1 VDFMH
6 CTCLFVE
13 TREQI
18 ACQDWIKVAG
28 THGDCTDVVEMAQQE
43 AEVCPMLAI
52 DPTCPHGIHYFPDAR
67 GLCKMILVDANITV
81 EVPGQSALEQLKTL
95 RVPILYGL
103 LAKERRVGERVAAI
117 MRKQC
122 GSGLFAL
129 TRGGDSDDS
138 TTTSSRTIGSHRVL
152 ISVATMSSRSASDW
166 GLSGRICPCCTLR
179 MATWLTCSLFDPS
192 HRAS

>member
-1 VDFMH
+1 MH

-13 TREQI
+13 SCEQI

-43 AEVCPMLAI
+43 AEVRPMLAI
-52 DPTCPHGIHYFPDAR
+52 DPTCPHGLHYLADAR
-67 GLCKMILVDANITV
+67 GLCKMILVVANITV

-117 MRKQC
+117 MQQQC
-122 GSGLFAL
+122 RSRAVSLHSPEGVTATTAL
-129 TRGGDSDDS
+129 QQALVQSVPTGFSSPLQPCLPGVRPTGGCLA
-138 TTTSSRTIGSHRVL
+138 GFVL
-152 ISVATMSSRSASDW
+152 VA
-166 GLSGRICPCCTLR
+166 PCAWPLG
-179 MATWLTCSLFDPS
+179 
-192 HRAS
+192 

>member
-1 VDFMH
+1 MH

-43 AEVCPMLAI
+43 AEVRPMLAI
-52 DPTCPHGIHYFPDAR
+52 DPTCPHGLHYLADAR
-67 GLCKMILVDANITV
+67 GLCKMILVVANIAV

-117 MRKQC
+117 MQNNAEV
-122 GSGLFAL
+122 GYSGGAV
-129 TRGGDSDDS
+129 
-138 TTTSSRTIGSHRVL
+138 IGSLRIATIFRPYIPSGPIMASPL
-152 ISVATMSSRSASDW
+152 LTISQDYLV
-166 GLSGRICPCCTLR
+166 
-179 MATWLTCSLFDPS
+179 
-192 HRAS
+192 

>member
-1 VDFMH
+1 MH

-43 AEVCPMLAI
+43 AEVRPMLAI
-52 DPTCPHGIHYFPDAR
+52 DPTCPHGLHYLADAR
-67 GLCKMILVDANITV
+67 GLCKMILVVANITV

-95 RVPILYGL
+95 RVPGLYSL

-117 MRKQC
+117 MQNNAEV
-122 GSGLFAL
+122 GYSGGAV
-129 TRGGDSDDS
+129 
-138 TTTSSRTIGSHRVL
+138 IGSLRIATIFRPYIPSGPIMASPL
-152 ISVATMSSRSASDW
+152 LTISQDYLV
-166 GLSGRICPCCTLR
+166 
-179 MATWLTCSLFDPS
+179 
-192 HRAS
+192 